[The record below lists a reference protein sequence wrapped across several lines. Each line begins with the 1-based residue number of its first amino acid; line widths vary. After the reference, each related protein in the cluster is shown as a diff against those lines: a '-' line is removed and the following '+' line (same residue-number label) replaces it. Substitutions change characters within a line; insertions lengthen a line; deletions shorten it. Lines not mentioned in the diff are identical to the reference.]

1 MICRLIVPIPRKS
14 IPQDILSQS
23 IPSLSER
30 QYVVD
35 KEKKSAS
42 RIALERELFWYREAL
57 LDMLDLIWTEVRLF
71 PSFFIFQSS

>member
-14 IPQDILSQS
+14 IPQGTLSQP
-23 IPSLSER
+23 IPSFSER

-57 LDMLDLIWTEVRLF
+57 LDMLDLTWTEVRLC
-71 PSFFIFQSS
+71 PSLFFLLSS